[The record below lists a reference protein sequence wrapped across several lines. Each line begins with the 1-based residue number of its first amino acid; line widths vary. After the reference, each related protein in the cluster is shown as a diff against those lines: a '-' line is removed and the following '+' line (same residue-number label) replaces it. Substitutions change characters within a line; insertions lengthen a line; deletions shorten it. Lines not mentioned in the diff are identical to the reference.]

1 MEIRMNNNKPTI
13 ETANKELL
21 QKPKTKEPIEDYKSN
36 KVHWCQFIYSQR
48 LELDF

>member
-1 MEIRMNNNKPTI
+1 MKKKPIT

-21 QKPKTKEPIEDYKSN
+21 QKPKTKEPIEESRSRI
-36 KVHWCQFIYSQR
+36 HWCQFIGSQR